1 MVQRFEFPIPND
13 PRAMRQVDD
22 RAVAALDAA
31 LGAAMPG
38 AGVMHGIDPRRILT
52 FAAGG
57 PPVWSVAV
65 VSQGEWHQFLTYGL
79 SRAVD
84 RTSPFGFELSLRVRD
99 ASPSPMWPM
108 LLLRMIARY
117 HLASGRE
124 ITPGQFIDAGA
135 PISQAPV
142 APHERAAMPSTRM
155 TTVMVLPGASIPSPA
170 GPIEV
175 RNLFGLDPDERDL
188 LESCRSARFI
198 ETLAQAVP
206 GYVVALDAPSLA
218 ANPAFR
224 SAIEAHAAKEG
235 SDCKALCIPGLAWSR
250 SEVGYTVNVPAHG
263 TGRLR
268 RRLASRLPFGEG
280 LLVHAEGG
288 GPGTE
293 ILFVPGSGPSVSADG
308 RMTIVLPPDAP
319 ILAFLKDGEPVT
331 WSFRSS

>member
-1 MVQRFEFPIPND
+1 MQRFEFSIPND
-13 PRAMRQVDD
+13 PRAMRTVNDG
-22 RAVAALDAA
+22 AVAALDAA
-31 LGAAMPG
+31 LGSAMPG
-38 AGVMHGIDPRRILT
+38 AQVLHGIDPRRILT

-84 RTSPFGFELSLRVRD
+84 PSSPFGFELSLRVRD

-108 LLLRMIARY
+108 MLLRMIARY

-124 ITPGQFIDAGA
+124 IRPGEFIDAGG
-135 PISQAPV
+135 PISQMPV
-142 APHERAAMPSTRM
+142 APAERGAMPTTRM
-155 TTVMVLPGASIPSPA
+155 TTVMILPGAQLATPA

-188 LESCRSARFI
+188 LESCRAARFI

-206 GYVVALDAPSLA
+206 GFVVALDGPSLA
-218 ANPAFR
+218 TNAAFR
-224 SAIEAHAAKEG
+224 AAIEAHAANEG
-235 SDCKALCIPGLAWSR
+235 SDCKALCIPGLSWAE
-250 SEVGYTVNVPAHG
+250 SEAGYTVSIPAAG
-263 TGRLR
+263 AGRLR

-288 GPGTE
+288 GRGAE
-293 ILFVPGSGPSVSADG
+293 IVFVPGSGPFVSAEE
-308 RMTIVLPPDAP
+308 RMTIVIPPDAP

-331 WSFRSS
+331 WSFRNG